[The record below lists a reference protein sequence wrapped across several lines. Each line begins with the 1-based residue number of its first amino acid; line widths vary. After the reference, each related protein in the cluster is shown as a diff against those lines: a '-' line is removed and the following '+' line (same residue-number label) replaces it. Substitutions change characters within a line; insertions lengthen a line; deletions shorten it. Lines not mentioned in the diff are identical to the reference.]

1 MMIDFDAP
9 QRAFQAKVRHYMST
23 VIMTADMV
31 EELKEHALSKGGG
44 PVYWR
49 KMRQLGGDGWIAL
62 SWPEEL
68 GGSGLDPVQQYILVE
83 EAKRSGFPWPALSAN
98 SIGPVLAKHAAPTL
112 RDKVVGEILR
122 GEVYLAIGYSEA
134 SAGSDLASLTTSAR
148 RDGDEW
154 VINGQKIWTSN
165 AHFAQYIWLAAR
177 TDPDPGKRHK
187 GLSVF
192 LVPTNSAGFACTPI
206 RTLGVDTNTT
216 YYDNVRVPADCLI
229 GKLHGGWPLITGQL
243 NVERLALAGHGH
255 VSKLYEA
262 TLALLQAPGHYHPL
276 LALAWV
282 RRSMAAVH
290 VRLEAL
296 RMLTLKAAW
305 TMQLGESA
313 MLECSVAKVYGSELY
328 VEVGRRM
335 GEVLG
340 AAANI
345 AAGPDLLLDSL
356 AEKWWRI
363 ATVHTIGGGANELQR
378 TIIATAGLGMP
389 RPQ

>member
-1 MMIDFDAP
+1 MIIEYNAD
-9 QRAFQAKVRHYMST
+9 QRRFRDTVHEYMVAT
-23 VIMTADMV
+23 IMTADMAD
-31 EELKEHALSKGGG
+31 ELKDHVYSKGGG

-49 KMRQLGGDGWIAL
+49 KMRQLGQDGWIAM
-62 SWPEEL
+62 SWPKEL
-68 GGSGLDPVQQYILVE
+68 GGAGLDPVEQYILVE
-83 EAKRSGFPWPALSAN
+83 EAKRAGFPWPSLSAN
-98 SIGPVLAKHAAPTL
+98 AIGPVLARHAAPSI
-112 RDKVVGEILR
+112 RERVVGEILR

-165 AHFAQYIWLAAR
+165 AHFARYIWLAAR
-177 TDPDPGKRHK
+177 TDPDLSKRHK

-192 LVPTNSAGFACTPI
+192 LVPTDSPGFACTPI
-206 RTLGVDTNTT
+206 HTLGVDTNTT
-216 YYDNVRVPADCLI
+216 FYENVRVPADCLI
-229 GKLHGGWPLITGQL
+229 GTLNGGWPLITGQL

-262 TLALLQAPGHYHPL
+262 TLALLQGPGPYHAL
-276 LALAWV
+276 LKQSWV

-305 TMQLGESA
+305 TMQLGASGMVES
-313 MLECSVAKVYGSELY
+313 SVTKVYGSELY

-335 GEVLG
+335 GEILG
-340 AAANI
+340 SAANI
-345 AAGPDLLLDSL
+345 AAGPDLVLDSL

-363 ATVHTIGGGANELQR
+363 ATVHTIGGGANEVQR